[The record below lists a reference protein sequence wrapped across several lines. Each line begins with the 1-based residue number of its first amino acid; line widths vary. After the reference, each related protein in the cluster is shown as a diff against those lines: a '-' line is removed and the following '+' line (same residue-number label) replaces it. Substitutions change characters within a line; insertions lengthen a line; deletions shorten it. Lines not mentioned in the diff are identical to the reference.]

1 MLLVLAEHHE
11 YLDLVVIGGLHD
23 LLDAGLILDEGIHVL
38 EYLLFQLLL
47 MLV

>member
-1 MLLVLAEHHE
+1 MLLVLAEHHKNF
-11 YLDLVVIGGLHD
+11 DLVVIGSLHD

-47 MLV
+47 MLI